1 MAACQ
6 EYTKDLDNLPFIVG
20 GTLLFLFIAVI
31 VYLKNI
37 DTVRKSA
44 IKTYCEKTG
53 LEYAESVENLPE
65 IADFMVLHQGYE
77 GKNEY
82 KAIMSGKRDDLSF
95 KLVDFSYVKDCGE
108 GDGVFNI
115 SLCILTKAGI
125 HFPDM
130 ILDEKAP
137 LLAGAMEKSLMI
149 HNNKNIIKQL
159 GDTTFENKFHVLGTN
174 EKEIKSFLK
183 SGVMEAFLK
192 NHTNGNRYDACKD
205 SITIAHLGFF
215 HYGIKQRL
223 EMLKKAVALISEIER
238 IQNSVLN

>member
-20 GTLLFLFIAVI
+20 GALLFLFIAVI

-37 DTVRKSA
+37 DTVRKNA
-44 IKTYCEKTG
+44 IKAYCEKNG
-53 LEYAESVENLPE
+53 LEYAESVQELPE
-65 IADFMVLHQGYE
+65 IADFKILHQGYE

-82 KAIMSGKRDDLSF
+82 KAIMSGKRDDIGF
-95 KLVDFSYVKDCGE
+95 KLLDFSYVKDCGE

-115 SLCILTKAGI
+115 SLCVLTKPGI
-125 HFPDM
+125 NFPDI

-137 LLAGAMEKSLMI
+137 LLAGAMEKSLMAN
-149 HNNKNIIKQL
+149 NNKKIVNQL

-174 EKEIKSFLK
+174 EKEIRSFLV
-183 SGVMEAFLK
+183 SGVMQAFLS
-192 NHTNGNRYDACKD
+192 NHTNGNRYDACKNT
-205 SITIAHLGFF
+205 ITIAHMGFF

-223 EMLKKAVALISEIER
+223 EMLKKAVALIAEIDR
-238 IQNSVLN
+238 AQNAVLS

>member
-82 KAIMSGKRDDLSF
+82 KAIMSGKRDDLCF

-108 GDGVFNI
+108 GDGVFNV

-174 EKEIKSFLK
+174 EKEIKVI
-183 SGVMEAFLK
+183 SG
-192 NHTNGNRYDACKD
+192 
-205 SITIAHLGFF
+205 
-215 HYGIKQRL
+215 
-223 EMLKKAVALISEIER
+223 
-238 IQNSVLN
+238 